1 MFEELPCCFLFHV
14 PTNSAQDFQFLHIL
28 TKNCYF
34 LFFFFNSSHLDGY
47 KVISHCG
54 FDLYFINDEQCC
66 ASFIVFMDIFISS
79 SEKCLFKSKGKLFL
93 CSQYFLHQMCGR
105 FFPTPTNFS
114 VLRTLT
120 ECHVKKSF
128 IYVMVYFW
136 PLFSFHWS
144 ICLSLCHDYTIL
156 VIVAL

>member
-1 MFEELPCCFLFHV
+1 MLFSILCSHQQCIRLPISPHPHQELLFSVFFLIV
-14 PTNSAQDFQFLHIL
+14 VIL
-28 TKNCYF
+28 MDIRWYLIVALIFISLIMSNVV
-34 LFFFFNSSHLDGY
+34 HL
-47 KVISHCG
+47 
-54 FDLYFINDEQCC
+54 
-66 ASFIVFMDIFISS
+66 FIVFMDIFISS

-120 ECHVKKSF
+120 GCHVKKSF

-136 PLFSFHWS
+136 PLFSFRWS

>member
-1 MFEELPCCFLFHV
+1 MRNYHAAFYFMFP
-14 PTNSAQDFQFLHIL
+14 PTVHKTSNFSTSSPRIVIF
-28 TKNCYF
+28 C
-34 LFFFFNSSHLDGY
+34 FFFNSSHLNGY